1 MKTSNPKNKR
11 SKQVRTLV
19 LLVFF
24 LFFRL
29 SLCGVIM
36 NNTTSQDNS
45 QFPELLLFNEV
56 PWMIVYICE
65 AILILTGNTVTV
77 YIFWSIRKRLKRTS
91 YLLINLAVADI
102 FVGIGLTLLIGADIA
117 VMVKRN
123 VSFLLTETIILID
136 ISATVA
142 SLVSLVL
149 ISLERMFA
157 ILWPFRHRI
166 LKTRYFYVSIGCVW
180 LLAALN
186 VVSNLRLDSDPTNDN
201 AYSTFSAATFITSV
215 LVITGAYLAIWISIR
230 RNQIPN
236 KDERSTRKNRQLA
249 KILFIV
255 TALSIV
261 TSLPYGII
269 IAYTDFSVDLFAF
282 KIQIPKVAQFAN
294 SFLNP
299 VVYCFRMPEFKTSLK
314 NLRCSC

>member
-1 MKTSNPKNKR
+1 
-11 SKQVRTLV
+11 
-19 LLVFF
+19 
-24 LFFRL
+24 
-29 SLCGVIM
+29 
-36 NNTTSQDNS
+36 
-45 QFPELLLFNEV
+45 
-56 PWMIVYICE
+56 MIVYICK
-65 AILILTGNTVTV
+65 AIWILTGNSVTV
-77 YIFWSIRKRLKRTS
+77 YIFWSIRKRLKRSS

-123 VSFLLTETIILID
+123 VLSETIILID

-142 SLVSLVL
+142 SLASLVL

-157 ILWPFRHRI
+157 ILWPFRHRL
-166 LKTRYFYVSIGCVW
+166 LKTQYLYVSIGCVW
-180 LLAALN
+180 LLSALN
-186 VVSNLRLDSDPTNDN
+186 VVSNLRLDSDPTNGN

-236 KDERSTRKNRQLA
+236 NDGRSTRKNRQLA

-255 TALSIV
+255 TALSII
-261 TSLPYGII
+261 TSLPYGIM
-269 IAYTDFSVDLFAF
+269 IAYTDFSKDLFAF
-282 KIQIPKVAQFAN
+282 KVQITIVAQFAN

-299 VVYCFRMPEFKTSLK
+299 VVYCFRMPEFKASLK
-314 NLRCSC
+314 NLLCSC

>member
-1 MKTSNPKNKR
+1 
-11 SKQVRTLV
+11 
-19 LLVFF
+19 
-24 LFFRL
+24 
-29 SLCGVIM
+29 M

-45 QFPELLLFNEV
+45 QFPEFLLFNEV

-65 AILILTGNTVTV
+65 AVLILTGNTVTV

-102 FVGIGLTLLIGADIA
+102 FVGIGLTLEIGADIA
-117 VMVKRN
+117 VMLKRH
-123 VSFLLTETIILID
+123 VSFLLSETIILID
-136 ISATVA
+136 LGATVA

-157 ILWPFRHRI
+157 IVWPFRHRL
-166 LKTRYFYVSIGCVW
+166 LKRRYFYVSIGCIW

-201 AYSTFSAATFITSV
+201 AYSTFSAATLIASV
-215 LVITGAYLAIWISIR
+215 LVITGAYLAIWISVR

-236 KDERSTRKNRQLA
+236 NDGRSTRKNRQLA
-249 KILFIV
+249 KTLFIV
-255 TALSIV
+255 TVLSIV
-261 TSLPYGII
+261 TCLPYGIM
-269 IAYTDFSVDLFAF
+269 IAYTDFSEDLFAF
-282 KIQIPKVAQFAN
+282 KVQITIVAQCAN

-299 VVYCFRMPEFKTSLK
+299 VVYCFRMPEFKASLK
-314 NLRCSC
+314 KLLCSCPRNRPSLVQNSQWSRSTSAVTLRSIRSVETL